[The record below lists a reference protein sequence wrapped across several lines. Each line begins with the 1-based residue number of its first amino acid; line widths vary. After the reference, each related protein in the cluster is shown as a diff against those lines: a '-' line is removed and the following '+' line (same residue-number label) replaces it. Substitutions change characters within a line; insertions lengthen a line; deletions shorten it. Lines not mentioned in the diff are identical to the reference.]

1 MKTLGLIGGIS
12 YHSTAVYYDLINKQ
26 VNEKLG
32 GNQTAKMLLY
42 SVNYDDYKKLQN
54 NNDWNGVEEMLSN
67 IAVNLEGAGA
77 ECIILCCNTIHL
89 IADKLKQK
97 IEIPLL
103 HIADE
108 TVKEI
113 VKHKI
118 KKVGLLGTKFTMES
132 PFFANYL
139 TNAGIET
146 VVPDIISRTL
156 LHTIIIDELSQG
168 KLSAKSKE
176 VLQMIIV
183 NLKKEGAEAVVF
195 GCTEI
200 GMFINQTDSEL
211 MIFDTTI
218 IHVEAA
224 VDFALS

>member
-54 NNDWNGVEEMLSN
+54 NNDWNGVEDMLSN

-113 VKHKI
+113 VRHKI

-139 TNAGIET
+139 TNAAIET

-218 IHVEAA
+218 IHVKAA
-224 VDFALS
+224 VDFALA

>member
-54 NNDWNGVEEMLSN
+54 NNDWNGVEDMLSN

-103 HIADE
+103 HIVDE

-132 PFFANYL
+132 PFFANCL

-146 VVPDIISRTL
+146 VVPDVIGRTL

-176 VLQMIIV
+176 VLQMIIA

-200 GMFINQTDSEL
+200 GMFLNQADCEL
-211 MIFDTTI
+211 KIFDTTI
-218 IHVEAA
+218 IHVKAA
-224 VDFALS
+224 VDFTLT